1 MAAER
6 GRSKSKKP
14 FLSTSKERRGCY
26 DFIRGQADGFGRT
39 KPKNSIFSE
48 HVRKQIAIREAGCDP
63 PAPPGQLRA
72 ARAIVVVI
80 DDFDFGR
87 KRVSVGTASAVFRV
101 VSSSDD
107 LAWTPAALP
116 AGSMRSPALS

>member
-6 GRSKSKKP
+6 RRSKSKKP
-14 FLSTSKERRGCY
+14 FLSTSKEHGGCY

-48 HVRKQIAIREAGCDP
+48 HVRKQIAG
-63 PAPPGQLRA
+63 A
-72 ARAIVVVI
+72 ARNWPGGAGGSQAGLADRACKDIVVVI

-87 KRVSVGTASAVFRV
+87 KRGSVETASAV
-101 VSSSDD
+101 
-107 LAWTPAALP
+107 LP
-116 AGSMRSPALS
+116 VRLNNRDFARTDRG

>member
-6 GRSKSKKP
+6 RRSKSKKP

-48 HVRKQIAIREAGCDP
+48 HVRKQIAG
-63 PAPPGQLRA
+63 A
-72 ARAIVVVI
+72 ARNWPGGAGGSQAGLADRACKGIVVAI
-80 DDFDFGR
+80 DDFNFGR
-87 KRVSVGTASAVFRV
+87 QRGSVGAASAVFRV
-101 VSSSDD
+101 R
-107 LAWTPAALP
+107 L
-116 AGSMRSPALS
+116 GSHGVACADRG